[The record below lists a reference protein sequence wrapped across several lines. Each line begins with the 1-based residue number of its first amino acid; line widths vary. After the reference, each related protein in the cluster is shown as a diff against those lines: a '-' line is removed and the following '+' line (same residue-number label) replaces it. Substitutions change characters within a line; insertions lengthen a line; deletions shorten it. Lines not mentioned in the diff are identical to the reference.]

1 MKKYIFTF
9 RWGYNPLFYTVVF
22 LFFRLGNAYSQNYV
36 TVSDTFLLEAIFN
49 KVPNALN
56 GNQLQT
62 DHPDVLALEDLFML
76 SYPPGNTLTDL
87 SPISY
92 FTGLKTLHLEGYFI
106 NQPPPFP
113 PRLRHIELLG
123 SQLSSLNPFPDSLEH
138 IYFANNT
145 FGSIPPLPST
155 MKFVRLP
162 ANGLNVFPDVD
173 HLDSLKVLAL
183 QDNLLTGVLPQ
194 LPDSLVGLYIN
205 GNQITGFSNIPPILS
220 TLIADD
226 NALNSFPPFPPNVLK
241 SSSDVSLKNN
251 FISCI
256 PSGIPSDLYIYL
268 DGNPISC
275 VPDLGSYTTYLLNL
289 PLCNENDPVNNPN
302 MCPLS
307 GGVYG
312 KLYFDVN
319 ADCLPDSSEFLTS
332 SNSVILKNAM
342 GDVIAMSS
350 MGDFGNYFLP
360 APPGQYTVEIVVP
373 QPFMSQTACGSATV
387 QPVSLTSGNPVME
400 DVNFPLVC
408 PSDPDYFIHSY
419 RPLGLVFPGQ
429 SHTFFVSFAELTALS
444 GGNCF
449 SLADLNVNLSFTGP
463 AVILSTNLYNAGGT
477 TSIIGNQIAVSVDSS
492 DYLTSYL
499 SVLLTVDTSA
509 QAGDN
514 ICVDISL
521 TDPQNQE
528 LDLSNNTAFTCYEV
542 FNSYD
547 PNMKMV
553 VPDTVQP
560 GFDDYFTYTVFFQNT
575 GNAPAINI
583 RIEDLLDNNLDLNSL
598 YITSASHPYTLNL
611 IDRRMMMFFH
621 DIFLVD
627 SITDPIGSIGY
638 FQYKVK
644 PETNLPAGTI
654 ISNTADIY
662 FDFNSPIYT
671 NTTQNLFYENLNIG
685 NYSEF
690 ISVFVFPN
698 PSDDFITISGKFDQG
713 EIVDL
718 MGKKLLSFISG
729 HKDFK
734 SVDISGFRSGMYIL
748 RLFSEDGLQ
757 TVRFIKK

>member
-145 FGSIPPLPST
+145 FDSIPQLPST
-155 MKFVRLP
+155 MKFVSLP
-162 ANGLNVFPDVD
+162 ANGLTVFPVVD
-173 HLDSLKVLAL
+173 HLDSLKVLVL
-183 QDNLLTGVLPQ
+183 QNNLLTGILPQ

-205 GNQITGFSNIPPILS
+205 ENQITGFSNIPPILS
-220 TLIADD
+220 TLFADD
-226 NALNSFPPFPPNVLK
+226 NALISFPPFPPSVLN
-241 SSSDVSLKNN
+241 SSSNVSLKNN
-251 FISCI
+251 LINCI

-350 MGDFGNYFLP
+350 MGDFGGYFLP
-360 APPGQYTVEIVVP
+360 APPGQYTVEINVP
-373 QPFMSQTACGSATV
+373 QSFMSQTACGSSTV

-419 RPLGLVFPGQ
+419 RPSGLVFPGQ

-449 SLADLNVNLSFTGP
+449 SLADLDVNLSLSGP
-463 AVILSTNLYNAGGT
+463 AVILSTNLHNASGT
-477 TSIIGNQIAVSVDSS
+477 ASINGNQIIVFVDSS
-492 DYLTSYL
+492 DFLTSYL
-499 SVLLTVDTSA
+499 SVSLTVDTSA

-521 TDPQNQE
+521 ADPQNQE

-560 GFDDYFTYTVFFQNT
+560 SFNDYFTYTVFFQNT

-583 RIEDLLDNNLDLNSL
+583 RIEDLLDDYLDVNSL
-598 YITSASHPYTLNL
+598 YITSASHPYALNVL
-611 IDRRMMMFFH
+611 NQRMMMFFH
-621 DIFLVD
+621 NIFLVD

-638 FQYKVK
+638 FQYKIK
-644 PETNLPAGTI
+644 PVSNLPAGTI
-654 ISNTADIY
+654 VSNTADIY
-662 FDFNSPIYT
+662 FDFNSPIFT
-671 NTTQNLFYENLNIG
+671 NTTQNLFFEDLSIDY
-685 NYSEF
+685 YSE
-690 ISVFVFPN
+690 SVSVSVFPN
-698 PSDDFITISGKFDQG
+698 PANNFITISGEFDRG
-713 EIVDL
+713 EIVNL
-718 MGKKLLSFISG
+718 MGKSIYTFNSRLNTYQIIDLS
-729 HKDFK
+729 DFENG
-734 SVDISGFRSGMYIL
+734 IYML
-748 RLFSEDGLQ
+748 RLFSKDSFQ
-757 TVRFIKK
+757 TIRFIKM